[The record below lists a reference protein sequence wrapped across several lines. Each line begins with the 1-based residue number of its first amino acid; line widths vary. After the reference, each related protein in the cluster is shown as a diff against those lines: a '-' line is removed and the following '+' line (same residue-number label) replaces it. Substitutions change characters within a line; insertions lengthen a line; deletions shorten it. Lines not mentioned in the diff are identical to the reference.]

1 MRNIIEEFGQIITE
15 LVGFFGVMTG
25 IFGSIYLLRDFGDN
39 FIAYFI

>member
-1 MRNIIEEFGQIITE
+1 MRYLMEEFGQLITE

-25 IFGSIYLLRDFGDN
+25 IFGVIYLIRTFGDN